1 MIEKVERRRRKAERP
16 REILQA
22 ALEVF
27 SEHGFTATRL
37 DDIAN
42 RAGVTKGTIYVY
54 FESKEELF
62 LATVKEQTE
71 PVFQHLA
78 ALLEHPEGPAIEML
92 RRHLLFAAKHMI
104 DDSRGCGITR
114 IILTE
119 GHRFPAVV
127 DRWYVEVLGPA
138 LKAMG
143 DILQYGVDR
152 GEFRAA
158 AIQNFPQFMMAPV
171 VLCHIWQGLFEERRP
186 LDIMNAI
193 EASIDVFAKGLEIR
207 TASDQIDKSSPS

>member
-1 MIEKVERRRRKAERP
+1 MTEKVERRRRKAERP
-16 REILQA
+16 QEILKA

-27 SEHGFTATRL
+27 SENGFAATRL
-37 DDIAN
+37 DDIAI

-62 LATVKEQTE
+62 VATVKEQSE
-71 PVFQHLA
+71 PVFLHLIG
-78 ALLEHPEGPAIEML
+78 LLEKPEGSALEIL
-92 RRHLLFAAKHMI
+92 RQHLLFAAKQMI
-104 DDSRGCGITR
+104 EDPRGCGITR

-127 DRWYVEVLGPA
+127 DRWYSEVLGPA

-152 GEFRAA
+152 GEFRPS

-171 VLCHIWQGLFEERRP
+171 ILCHIWQGLFGNRRT
-186 LDIMNAI
+186 LDITNAI
-193 EASIDVFAKGLEIR
+193 EASINVFARGLEIR
-207 TASDQIDKSSPS
+207 T

>member
-1 MIEKVERRRRKAERP
+1 MTEKFERRRRKAERP
-16 REILQA
+16 QEILKA

-27 SEHGFTATRL
+27 SEKGFAATRL
-37 DDIAN
+37 DDIAI

-62 LATVKEQTE
+62 VATVKEQSE
-71 PVFQHLA
+71 PVFQHLI
-78 ALLEHPEGPAIEML
+78 ALLEHPDGSALEIL
-92 RRHLLFAAKHMI
+92 RQHLLFAAKQVI
-104 DDSRGCGITR
+104 EDPRGCGITR

-127 DRWYVEVLGPA
+127 DRWYIEVLGPA

-152 GEFRAA
+152 GEFRPTAM
-158 AIQNFPQFMMAPV
+158 QNFPQLVMAPV
-171 VLCHIWQGLFEERRP
+171 ILCHIWQGLFGDRRA
-186 LDIMNAI
+186 LDIKNAI
-193 EASIDVFAKGLEIR
+193 EASLDVFAKGLEIR
-207 TASDQIDKSSPS
+207 TRSDQID